1 MLFTWTIDRHI
12 SARPY
17 TSARA
22 FAIIRR
28 MHKLPVS
35 LRHSFWGPP
44 QFTARLRNIRAYVIL
59 SCMHECRVPNSEG
72 PEMTMEECMCVVYFC
87 KIFFHECRP
96 TRRESGIRSL
106 LTSNISRRTCFRTPL
121 LIYQNASGPNFT
133 FPKFVLGSYKCM
145 TLSCACD
152 CVNLLVQLAFSE
164 WYCPQ
169 RSKLCSRMLQKG
181 SS

>member
-22 FAIIRR
+22 IAIIRR

-44 QFTARLRNIRAYVIL
+44 SLLRDCVTYARVRHSI
-59 SCMHECRVPNSEG
+59 MHAWVSGTGMTSLAKVPRWPLKSVCSIFLQDIFSRVQTNS
-72 PEMTMEECMCVVYFC
+72 PWKWHQVT
-87 KIFFHECRP
+87 
-96 TRRESGIRSL
+96 

-133 FPKFVLGSYKCM
+133 FLTENSYWGAINDVI
-145 TLSCACD
+145 LRLWL

-164 WYCPQ
+164 W
-169 RSKLCSRMLQKG
+169 
-181 SS
+181 